1 MVSGTI
7 SPRYSRYFSP
17 FPHGT
22 GSLSVSQEYLALADG
37 AARFRRG
44 FTGPAL
50 LRILIYSINFSVRDS
65 HPVSCSFPAS
75 FPFVARVFYQSYN
88 PRKAV
93 TCLVWA
99 LPASLATTT
108 GITACFLLLQVL
120 RCFSS
125 LRSPLDC
132 SRSLVFNQ
140 GGCPIRISADQCIFA
155 APRRFSQLITSF
167 FASESLGIPH
177 TPFSTFTQV
186 RSSTPAYPKV
196 RKQHYHAWLPFLLLY
211 LFSLTNMSMNF
222 VPVESNK
229 PSNTST

>member
-1 MVSGTI
+1 MVSGTF

-50 LRILIYSINFSVRDS
+50 LRILSKLLNFPLRDS
-65 HPVSCSFPAS
+65 HPVSCSFPAG
-75 FPFVARVFYQSYN
+75 FRFVAKFSCQSYN
-88 PRKAV
+88 PRQAV

-99 LPASLATTT
+99 PPASLATTT
-108 GITACFLLLQVL
+108 GITSCFLLLQVL

-177 TPFSTFTQV
+177 TPFSTFTQGI
-186 RSSTPAYPKV
+186 TA
-196 RKQHYHAWLPFLLLY
+196 LLL
-211 LFSLTNMSMNF
+211 SC
-222 VPVESNK
+222 
-229 PSNTST
+229 